1 MAGKLIPYD
10 MVEFL
15 KTEEDIADY
24 LEAVLEED
32 DPALLVRAL
41 GNIARAR
48 GMTDIAREIGASRGS
63 LYRSLSENGN
73 PSFMT
78 VVRVLGALGIKL
90 HVGPLSPVTT
100 A

>member
-1 MAGKLIPYD
+1 MAVKLIPYD
-10 MVEFL
+10 MAEFL
-15 KTEEDIADY
+15 KTDEDIADY
-24 LEAVLEED
+24 LEAVLEEE
-32 DPALLVRAL
+32 DPALLTRAL

-73 PSFMT
+73 PSFAT
-78 VVRVLGALGIKL
+78 VVHVLKALGIQL
-90 HVGPLSPVTT
+90 HVAPTKLIT